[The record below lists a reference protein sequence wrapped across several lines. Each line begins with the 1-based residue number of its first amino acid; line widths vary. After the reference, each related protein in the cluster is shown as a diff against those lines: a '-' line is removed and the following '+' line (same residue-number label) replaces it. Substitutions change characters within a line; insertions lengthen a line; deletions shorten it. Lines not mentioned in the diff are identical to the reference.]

1 MSIDDNNYALLGVP
15 PNATSKELRQAYL
28 QLLVTAHPDKG
39 GSAEGFAAI
48 QKAYATLSDP
58 AERAIYNEQLE
69 RKNRSNIRSS
79 AASIS
84 NHMQVNASCTN
95 VTTNKNG
102 VTAYV
107 HGQTNFPPE
116 WPDHH
121 RPGGSAVFAGQP
133 MPSSTS
139 VSSKGTS
146 LSTISEKILLL
157 KRKGNGSGVSGKG
170 KTSLAPEELQERKKG
185 LAELYTHRAALHF
198 AAGRTHHAT
207 FDAEEA
213 LRICPE
219 CSDAVELL
227 EKLKTRSLKDNNLSE
242 EDE

>member
-1 MSIDDNNYALLGVP
+1 MSINDNSYALLGVP

-58 AERAIYNEQLE
+58 AERAVYDEHLE
-69 RKNRSNIRSS
+69 RKNKSRNS
-79 AASIS
+79 AAPTSS
-84 NHMQVNASCTN
+84 HMPVNPPYTNGASHN
-95 VTTNKNG
+95 NNG
-102 VTAYV
+102 VIAYV

-116 WPDHH
+116 WPEDH

-133 MPSSTS
+133 LPSSTRASSNDTS
-139 VSSKGTS
+139 VNS
-146 LSTISEKILLL
+146 ISEKILLR
-157 KRKGNGSGVSGKG
+157 KREGNGSGVLG
-170 KTSLAPEELQERKKG
+170 KTSAAEEDLRKRKKD

-198 AAGRTHHAT
+198 AAGRAHHAT

-213 LRICPE
+213 LRVCPE
-219 CSDAVELL
+219 YTGALELL
-227 EKLKTRSLKDNNLSE
+227 EKLKTSSLKDKNLSE
-242 EDE
+242 EEEEG